1 MHDDSLSFLPYVGFI
16 VFAVL
21 YGLNEDNLR
30 AFEHINEF
38 AEFHEGNSFFFT
50 LPVKEMLVHDFQ
62 TERPKLREK

>member
-1 MHDDSLSFLPYVGFI
+1 MTVSPFCLMRALLYC
-16 VFAVL
+16 AVL

-50 LPVKEMLVHDFQ
+50 LPVKDDVSS
-62 TERPKLREK
+62 

>member
-38 AEFHEGNSFFFT
+38 AEFHEGRIWIKSDLDEGNSFFFT
-50 LPVKEMLVHDFQ
+50 LPVKDDLNS
-62 TERPKLREK
+62 